1 MGTLR
6 ECGKLRNEGRVD
18 QRGILRSYKAAS
30 DLGFLAVRHRHK
42 NRPRVS
48 CWRYLPPVLIAHG
61 LMYVPANPPFISA
74 LSDTGH
80 LCLAIRTLS
89 KPTHPFPPRSSVQ
102 DLKYWARELVLKCA
116 VFWLAATSMC
126 ADPKATSCMR
136 SPLLRKHPSHRR
148 HGPAVHR
155 KLWGRM
161 HVHTCRSQSLRH
173 HITRSIN
180 QLCMCVIYY

>member
-1 MGTLR
+1 MDTLR
-6 ECGKLRNEGRVD
+6 ECRKLKNEGRSGSAGDSEKLQSCVWF
-18 QRGILRSYKAAS
+18 
-30 DLGFLAVRHRHK
+30 GFLAVRHGPK

-48 CWRYLPPVLIAHG
+48 CWRYLPPVPIAHG
-61 LMYVPANPPFISA
+61 LMYVPANPLFISA

-80 LCLAIRTLS
+80 LSPAIRTLS
-89 KPTHPFPPRSSVQ
+89 KPTHPFPPCSSVQ
-102 DLKYWARELVLKCA
+102 DLKYWARELVLKWA
-116 VFWLAATSMC
+116 VSWSPATSMC

-155 KLWGRM
+155 KQWGCM
-161 HVHTCRSQSLRH
+161 HVHTRRSQSLRH

-180 QLCMCVIYY
+180 QLCMCVISY